1 MCISIFNYVMSLE
14 QTLLTAVVSRLKQEI
29 DSFIVQVNQE
39 CPPYQK
45 GRDTQ
50 DKGINKSFEH
60 LARYVVDETL
70 REMIGNSKPYYG
82 QHLADIPRVTENF
95 ILQCDAKGCK
105 STDREFIVT
114 NQGLKGHCGI
124 AQTSLTSTRPYIKKN
139 TIEPIIQKGLLT
151 PVMNDKKVITMVV
164 FLRWDYKDSYYIE
177 SYGATI
183 LPHSYEDV
191 IFPYCG
197 KSTDEMRWVITNP
210 NLFIVERP
218 ASQSTLQTLDSA
230 QSEHIEV
237 PTALQQSQ
245 LCQNQQ
251 MDPEQPHQE
260 DRMPLES
267 S

>member
-1 MCISIFNYVMSLE
+1 MSLE

-29 DSFIVQVNQE
+29 DSFIVQVNE
-39 CPPYQK
+39 RCPPYQK

-70 REMIGNSKPYYG
+70 REMTGNSKPYYG

-105 STDREFIVT
+105 STDREFKVIKE
-114 NQGLKGHCGI
+114 GFKGHCGI
-124 AQTSLTSTRPYIKKN
+124 AQTSLTSTRPYITKK
-139 TIEPIIQKGLLT
+139 TGETVTQKGLLT

-164 FLRWDYKDSYYIE
+164 FLRWDYNDSYYIE

-183 LPHSYEDV
+183 VPHSCEDV
-191 IFPYCG
+191 VFPFSG
-197 KSTDEMRWVITNP
+197 KSKDEMRWVITNP

-237 PTALQQSQ
+237 PTALPQSQ

-251 MDPEQPHQE
+251 MDPEQPHRE
-260 DRMPLES
+260 DRTPLES

>member
-1 MCISIFNYVMSLE
+1 MYVFFNYVMSLE

-29 DSFIVQVNQE
+29 GSFIADVNDR
-39 CPPYQK
+39 CPPYEK

-60 LARYVVDETL
+60 LVRYVVDETL
-70 REMIGNSKPYYG
+70 RDMTGSSKPYYG
-82 QHLADIPRVTENF
+82 QHLADIPRVTDNF
-95 ILQCDAKGCK
+95 ILHCDAKGCK

-114 NQGLKGHCGI
+114 KQGLKGHCGI
-124 AQTSLTSTRPYIKKN
+124 AQTSLTSTRPYVSKK
-139 TIEPIIQKGLLT
+139 TSEPVIQKGLLM
-151 PVMNDKKVITMVV
+151 PVMNDKKVVTMVV
-164 FLRWDYKDSYYIE
+164 FLRWDYKQSYYIE

-191 IFPYCG
+191 TFPYCG

-210 NLFIVERP
+210 NLFIIERP
-218 ASQSTLQTLDSA
+218 ASQLTLQTRDSA

-237 PTALQQSQ
+237 PTVLPQSQ
-245 LCQNQQ
+245 SCQNQQ
-251 MDPEQPHQE
+251 MDLEQPHQE